1 MEAAKCLDKNALVE
15 LYRIGGKEF
24 LLRMIDGFLTNAP
37 QKLASSKKSLERK
50 DLREV
55 HLAIHSLRASAANL
69 GAISLQ
75 ELAEQVEDLA
85 RQGKPA
91 SIAGLLDQTERIMV
105 DTLRYLQ
112 EERKGWEN

>member
-1 MEAAKCLDKNALVE
+1 MEAARCLDKNALVE
-15 LYRIGGKEF
+15 LYRIGGKDF

-37 QKLASSKKSLERK
+37 QKLANSKKGLERS

-69 GAISLQ
+69 GAVTLQ
-75 ELAEQVEDLA
+75 DLSEQVEDLA
-85 RQGKPA
+85 RQGKPD
-91 SIAGLLDQTERIMV
+91 SISGLLDQLERTMV
-105 DTLRYLQ
+105 ETLRYLQ